1 MYSDGVKAY
10 RTTNVIT
17 ADPKKLVIMC
27 YEGAIENLKIGKERL
42 LHQDYEGKNKAFIK
56 VQDIINELLC
66 SLDFEKG
73 GQVAKNLESLYNY
86 MLRRIVDGDIKK
98 DTGAIEEVV
107 GMLGELLSAWKDVYS
122 MQDKKVQPSAESFDE
137 HGSQQTLVR
146 MSL

>member
-1 MYSDGVKAY
+1 MYSDGIKAY

-42 LHQDYEGKNKAFIK
+42 LQQDYDGKNKSFIK

-107 GMLGELLSAWKDVYS
+107 GMLGELLSAWEKVYM
-122 MQDKKVQPSAESFDE
+122 MQDKEVESSAESFDE
-137 HGSQQTLVR
+137 HRNQQALVR
-146 MSL
+146 MRL